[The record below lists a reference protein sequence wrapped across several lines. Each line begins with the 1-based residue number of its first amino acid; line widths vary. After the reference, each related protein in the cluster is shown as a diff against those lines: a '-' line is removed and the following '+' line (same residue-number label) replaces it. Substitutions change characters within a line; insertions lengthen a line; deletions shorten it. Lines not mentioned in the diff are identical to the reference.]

1 MTKGL
6 PITVPS
12 CRRAADA
19 DGTAR
24 ARAPLLA
31 AWAAILALTAAPHS
45 SAKDRSPTIP
55 RFCVAQRDASETVV
69 KNAIRWA
76 CTAGGVSGSACS
88 DDACPGDLVTVYDR
102 ADIVFNVY
110 YKRFQKA
117 QQDRACVF
125 GGAAQ
130 LSTGEPNRF
139 YDFTT
144 NVLTCP

>member
-1 MTKGL
+1 MIRRL
-6 PITVPS
+6 PTAIPS
-12 CRRAADA
+12 CHRAV
-19 DGTAR
+19 GVNGKRYAR
-24 ARAPLLA
+24 LRLLGA
-31 AWAAILALTAAPHS
+31 CAVLLALTAAPHS
-45 SAKDRSPTIP
+45 FAKERSPPIP
-55 RFCVAQRDASETVV
+55 RFCVAQRDASETDV

-76 CTAGGVSGSACS
+76 CTSGGVSGPVCNENACE
-88 DDACPGDLVTVYDR
+88 GDLVTIYDR
-102 ADIVFNVY
+102 ADIIFNVY

-130 LSTGEPNRF
+130 LSTGEPGRF